1 MTEYKLKG
9 LAFEFISNQNF
20 TTLYEWTG
28 VYVMD
33 IVNNMLEGIE
43 IPKFALVRQHF
54 ETDSIDDVACVIDD
68 NFKDNKF
75 KDKIKN
81 GQKIGITV
89 GSRGIAN
96 LKEIVRSVC
105 TNIKKLGAE
114 PVIIPSMG
122 SHGGATAEGQ
132 REVLE
137 ELGVTEEFTGA
148 VIMSGMEVVKL
159 GETDDGIPVYYDKI
173 AIELDGVI
181 LLNRIKAHTDID
193 GDIESG
199 LHKIIAI
206 GLGNH
211 IGAEIVHNKG
221 LDKASGRIKS
231 VGRFVLENANI
242 MFGIALLENA
252 YDETSHIVFLENSE
266 IMQKEPELLIQ
277 SKKQL
282 PRFLFNDIDVL
293 IVDYIG
299 KNISGDGMDPN
310 VIGRCMIGTKN
321 KEIKIRYIATL
332 NLTHE
337 TKTSA
342 LGVGLSD
349 VTTRKIYDKLEFEP
363 MYVNAITAIAIR
375 GPRIPMV
382 MDDDKKALQLAVKA
396 CCADDNKSLRIAR
409 IRDTLSL
416 REIMVSESLLED
428 VRSNPNIEVISEL
441 KELEFDENNN
451 LAGFI

>member
-1 MTEYKLKG
+1 
-9 LAFEFISNQNF
+9 
-20 TTLYEWTG
+20 
-28 VYVMD
+28 MD
-33 IVNNMLEGIE
+33 IVNNMLESIE

-54 ETDSIDDVACVIDD
+54 ETDQIDDVASVIND
-68 NFKDNKF
+68 NFKDHKF
-75 KDKIKN
+75 KDKIKG

-96 LKEIVRSVC
+96 LKEIVRAVC
-105 TNIKKLGAE
+105 INIKELGAE

-122 SHGGATAEGQ
+122 SHGGATAKGQ
-132 REVLE
+132 REVIE

-148 VIMSGMEVVKL
+148 AIMSGMDVIKL
-159 GETDDGIPVYYDKI
+159 GETEEGIEVYYDKI
-173 AIELDGVI
+173 ASELDGVI
-181 LLNRIKAHTDID
+181 ILNRIKAHTDID

-221 LDKASGRIKS
+221 LDKASARIKS

-242 MFGIALLENA
+242 LFGIALIENA
-252 YDETSHIVFLENSE
+252 YDDTSDIVFLENSE
-266 IMQKEPELLIQ
+266 IIQKEPELLIK
-277 SKKQL
+277 SKQQL
-282 PRFLFNDIDVL
+282 PKFLFNDIDVL

-321 KEIKIRYIATL
+321 KEINIQYIVTL

-349 VTTRKIYDKLEFEP
+349 VTTRKIYDNLEFEP

-375 GPRIPMV
+375 GPRIPMI
-382 MDDDKKALQLAVKA
+382 MDDDKKAVQLAIKA
-396 CCADDNKSLRIAR
+396 CCTDDNKTLRIAR

-416 REIMVSESLLED
+416 KEIMVSEALLEH
-428 VRSNPNIEVISEL
+428 VKSNPSIEIMGEL
-441 KELEFDENNN
+441 KRLEFDENNN
-451 LAGFI
+451 LVNFI

>member
-1 MTEYKLKG
+1 
-9 LAFEFISNQNF
+9 
-20 TTLYEWTG
+20 
-28 VYVMD
+28 MD
-33 IVNNMLEGIE
+33 IVNSMLESIE
-43 IPKFALVRQHF
+43 IPKFALVKQHF
-54 ETDSIDDVACVIDD
+54 ETDQIDDVSSVIND
-68 NFKDNKF
+68 NFKDHKF
-75 KDKIKN
+75 KDKIKG

-96 LKEIVRSVC
+96 LKEIVRAVC
-105 TNIKKLGAE
+105 INIKELGAE

-122 SHGGATAEGQ
+122 SHGGATAKGQ
-132 REVLE
+132 REVIE
-137 ELGVTEEFTGA
+137 ELEVTEEFTGSA
-148 VIMSGMEVVKL
+148 IMSGMDVIKL
-159 GETDDGIPVYYDKI
+159 GETEDGIPVYYDKI
-173 AIELDGVI
+173 ASELDGVI
-181 LLNRIKAHTDID
+181 ILNRIKAHTDID

-221 LDKASGRIKS
+221 LDKASARIKS

-242 MFGIALLENA
+242 LFGIALLENA
-252 YDETSHIVFLENSE
+252 YDDTSDIVFLENSE
-266 IMQKEPELLIQ
+266 IIQKESDLLLK

-282 PRFLFNDIDVL
+282 PKFLFNDIDVL
-293 IVDYIG
+293 IVDYMG

-321 KEIKIRYIATL
+321 KEINIQYIVTL

-349 VTTRKIYDKLEFEP
+349 VTTRKIYDNMEFEP

-382 MDDDKKALQLAVKA
+382 MDDDKKAVQLAIKA
-396 CCADDNKSLRIAR
+396 CCADDNKTLRIAR

-416 REIMVSESLLED
+416 KEIMVSEALLEH
-428 VRSNPNIEVISEL
+428 VKSNPSIEIMGEL
-441 KELEFDENNN
+441 KRLEFDENNN
-451 LAGFI
+451 LVNFI